1 MGAWL
6 WACRPT
12 IRSSEIDEGTPRGDD
27 MATSTGKENRT
38 PPTREELLGRA
49 WELLPA
55 LRERAAA
62 AEEARIMPEDTVR
75 DFHESGL
82 FRMLQPKRVGGSE
95 MEIGFMVESGAVI
108 ARACASSSW
117 SMVNLAIHHCML
129 GMWPPKAQEELWGE
143 DADVLI
149 ASSLVYPAG
158 RAKRV
163 TGGFELSGRWPF
175 SSGVSNSTWNMLA
188 GMVVDEAGSE
198 PPEARVFLIPD
209 TDYEVIETW
218 DAAGLCATG
227 SHDVKADGVFVPE
240 HRTIRAA
247 DMTGGPT
254 PGSEV
259 NPGPL
264 YRLPL
269 YGIAPYV
276 ISGIPLGNA
285 LGAWELHVDKLRSR
299 VSHYT
304 GAKVSNF
311 QAVQIKLA
319 DAKSR
324 IDAAERIMLANC
336 ADAMRLAG
344 EGRVPDI
351 ETKAKWRCDGAFS
364 VKLCTEATDLVF
376 GLAGGAGLYESSP
389 LQRMFRD
396 AHAANAHVLFHM
408 DVVGTLYGRVC
419 LGLPPESPLL

>member
-1 MGAWL
+1 
-6 WACRPT
+6 
-12 IRSSEIDEGTPRGDD
+12 
-27 MATSTGKENRT
+27 MATSVQTKSGT
-38 PPTREELLGRA
+38 PPTRDELLGRA

-62 AEEARIMPEDTVR
+62 AEVARLMPKETVR
-75 DFHESGL
+75 DFHETGL

-95 MEIGFMVESGAVI
+95 LELGFMVESSAVI
-108 ARACASSSW
+108 ARACASSCW
-117 SMVNLAIHHCML
+117 SMINLAIHHCML
-129 GMWPPKAQEELWGE
+129 GMWPPRAQDELWG
-143 DADVLI
+143 DDVDVLI
-149 ASSLVYPAG
+149 ASSLVFPAG
-158 RAKRV
+158 KAKRV
-163 TGGFELSGRWPF
+163 KAGFELSGHWPF
-175 SSGVSNSTWNMLA
+175 SSGVGNSTWNMLA
-188 GMVVDEAGSE
+188 GMVIGESGNE
-198 PPEARVFLIPD
+198 PPEARVFLVPD
-209 TDYEVIETW
+209 TDYEIIETW

-227 SHDVKADGVFVPE
+227 SHDVKAEGVFVPE

-247 DMTGGPT
+247 DMMGAPT
-254 PGSEV
+254 PGSEI

-276 ISGIPLGNA
+276 ISGIPLGIA
-285 LGAWELHVDKLRSR
+285 LGAWELHLDNLRSR
-299 VSHYT
+299 ISSYT
-304 GAKVSNF
+304 GAKVADF

-336 ADAMRLAG
+336 AEAMQIAR

-351 ETKAKWRCDGAFS
+351 ETKAKWRGDGAFS
-364 VKLCTEATDLVF
+364 VKLCTEATDTVF

-408 DVVGTLYGRVC
+408 DVVGTLYGRVS

>member
-1 MGAWL
+1 
-6 WACRPT
+6 
-12 IRSSEIDEGTPRGDD
+12 
-27 MATSTGKENRT
+27 MATSAQTSSGT
-38 PPTREELLGRA
+38 PPTHEELLGRA

-62 AEEARIMPEDTVR
+62 AEMARRMPEETVR

-95 MEIGFMVESGAVI
+95 LDIGFMVESSAVI
-108 ARACASSSW
+108 ARACASSCW
-117 SMVNLAIHHCML
+117 SLVNLAIHHFML
-129 GMWPPKAQEELWGE
+129 GMWSPKAQDELWG
-143 DADVLI
+143 ANPDVLI
-149 ASSLVYPAG
+149 ASSLIFPAG
-158 RAKRV
+158 KAKRV
-163 TGGFELSGRWPF
+163 KGGFELNGRWPF
-175 SSGVSNSTWNMLA
+175 SSGVGNSTWNMLA
-188 GMVVDEAGSE
+188 GMVTDGSGSE
-198 PPEARVFLIPD
+198 PPEARLFLVPD
-209 TDYEVIETW
+209 SDYEVIETW
-218 DAAGLCATG
+218 DAIGLCATG
-227 SHDVKADGVFVPE
+227 SHDVKAEGVFVPE
-240 HRTIRAA
+240 HRTIRAM

-285 LGAWELHVDKLRSR
+285 LGAWELHVGKLRTR
-299 VSHYT
+299 VSSYT
-304 GAKVSNF
+304 GAKVSDF
-311 QAVQIKLA
+311 QAVQIRLA

-324 IDAAERIMLANC
+324 IDAAERVMLANC
-336 ADAMRLAG
+336 AEAMRIARAG
-344 EGRVPDI
+344 KIPEI

-364 VKLCTEATDLVF
+364 VKLCTEATDIVF

-408 DVVGTLYGRVC
+408 DVVGTLYGRAS